1 MSSAVLAAIGDELLS
16 GARLEKNASFMAGHF
31 HKEGWE
37 VKRIEVIS
45 DEEDEIIS
53 LLSRWIGKTDVL
65 IISGGLGPTHDDK
78 TRFAIAKY
86 LGCGLRADNE
96 AYDRVIARVKDDKKR
111 RDYTERVR
119 DPQAM
124 IPELAETVFNPAG
137 FALGMKF
144 ERSGTKVIALPGVP
158 FEYEAMIRQ
167 EMPEIFK
174 HDEKRTASVII
185 LDTPEMTIAGKIPEV
200 IKNDSLHVSILPAF
214 PQVELIIRGEPELV
228 EWAEDFTR
236 GKFEGLVLPKG
247 SRSIADAVLI
257 EARTKGVKI
266 SCAES
271 CTGGLVGAALT
282 EIAGSSDVFNGSAV
296 TYSNEAKR
304 EILGVKAETLERFGA
319 VSAECAVEMAEGSR
333 RVYGADFAV
342 SVTGIAGPDGGSDA
356 KPVGTVW
363 FGVAGPDGTVAAVRR
378 LPGNRSEVR
387 TRAVRFAL
395 SELWK
400 AMKEHARTKVIA
412 LLNKIS
418 TKSN

>member
-86 LGCGLRADNE
+86 LECGLRADNE

-137 FALGMKF
+137 FALGIKF

-200 IKNDSLHVSILPAF
+200 IKNDSLHV
-214 PQVELIIRGEPELV
+214 
-228 EWAEDFTR
+228 
-236 GKFEGLVLPKG
+236 
-247 SRSIADAVLI
+247 
-257 EARTKGVKI
+257 
-266 SCAES
+266 
-271 CTGGLVGAALT
+271 
-282 EIAGSSDVFNGSAV
+282 
-296 TYSNEAKR
+296 
-304 EILGVKAETLERFGA
+304 
-319 VSAECAVEMAEGSR
+319 
-333 RVYGADFAV
+333 
-342 SVTGIAGPDGGSDA
+342 
-356 KPVGTVW
+356 
-363 FGVAGPDGTVAAVRR
+363 
-378 LPGNRSEVR
+378 
-387 TRAVRFAL
+387 
-395 SELWK
+395 
-400 AMKEHARTKVIA
+400 
-412 LLNKIS
+412 
-418 TKSN
+418 